1 MQVFRFNGVAEDF
14 VLLGYDPTSYP
25 RRTKFSYNRSVEGK
39 LKAYSLVAWN
49 MCDLYVMA
57 AYTHKY
63 CILMVSE

>member
-1 MQVFRFNGVAEDF
+1 
-14 VLLGYDPTSYP
+14 
-25 RRTKFSYNRSVEGK
+25 
-39 LKAYSLVAWN
+39 